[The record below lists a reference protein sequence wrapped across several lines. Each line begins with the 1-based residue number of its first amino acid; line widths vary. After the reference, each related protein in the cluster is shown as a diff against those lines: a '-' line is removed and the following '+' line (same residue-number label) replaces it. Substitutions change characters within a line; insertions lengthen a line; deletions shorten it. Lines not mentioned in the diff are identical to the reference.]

1 MKTEEQDNGDLL
13 IILEPEEL
21 KKLGWKEN
29 DTIEIVV
36 NKNGTLT
43 LMKNKMMDDYM
54 SENVKIDLTGT
65 HEDAIEEIDK
75 ASISDEFKVHLW
87 KQYNKEYDEA
97 WNSTIGVDLDTF
109 YEESSIPI
117 SELVPKGM
125 TIKEYFG
132 KEQRLLRG
140 ENISYMYFD

>member
-1 MKTEEQDNGDLL
+1 M
-13 IILEPEEL
+13 I
-21 KKLGWKEN
+21 
-29 DTIEIVV
+29 
-36 NKNGTLT
+36 
-43 LMKNKMMDDYM
+43 M

-65 HEDAIEEIDK
+65 SEEVMNVINETP
-75 ASISDEFKVHLW
+75 ITDEFKSHLW
-87 KQYNKEYDEA
+87 KQYNKDCDEV
-97 WNSTIGVDLDTF
+97 WNSTRGIDLDTF

-140 ENISYMYFD
+140 ENISYVKFD